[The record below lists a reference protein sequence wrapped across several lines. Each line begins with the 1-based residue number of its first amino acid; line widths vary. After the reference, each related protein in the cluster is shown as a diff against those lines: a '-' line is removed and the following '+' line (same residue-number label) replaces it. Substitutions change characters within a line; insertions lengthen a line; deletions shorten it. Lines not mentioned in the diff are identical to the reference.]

1 MQHQMPYE
9 FTTDKAWDD
18 TSEVSE
24 NAVSDV
30 LVVGDIHGD
39 EQHLTNAID
48 HAVDFGAHAVVQV
61 GDFWLGDRHWS
72 RFNHVESA
80 YMHAAHD
87 SPLPIVVL
95 DGNHEI
101 WPSLGRYALGA
112 EARAAFQSR
121 RPLHLG
127 GSLWWAWRGSVW
139 RWNRHAFGALG
150 GAVSPDRREPSVRH
164 WRWPEEEITL
174 EDLERLL
181 ANAEAEFDGGLDV
194 LFTHDAPAQV
204 RNLKSGMRDIPSET
218 QQAITQTRLLLA
230 RAVDHTQPR
239 LVIHGHW
246 HRSHREQISPTTE
259 SVGLAND
266 GRRDHIAWLTAQP
279 EPHATYTN

>member
-1 MQHQMPYE
+1 MQHRMPYE

-18 TSEVSE
+18 TPEVSE

-48 HAVDFGAHAVVQV
+48 QAVDFGCDVVVQV

-87 SPLPIVVL
+87 SPLPIVVI

-112 EARAAFQSR
+112 EARAAFKSR

-127 GSLWWAWRGSVW
+127 GSIWWAWRGSVW
-139 RWNRHAFGALG
+139 RWGARRFGALG
-150 GAVSPDRREPSVRH
+150 GAVSPDRRDRTLRH
-164 WRWPEEEITL
+164 WRWDDEGTTED
-174 EDLERLL
+174 DLERFI
-181 ANAEAEFDGGLDV
+181 ANADLEFGGRLDV

-204 RNLKSGMRDIPSET
+204 QNLKSGMTGIPWDI
-218 QQAITQTRLLLA
+218 QHAANVGRRLLA
-230 RAVDHTQPR
+230 EAVDHTQPTYV
-239 LVIHGHW
+239 LHGHW
-246 HRSHREQISPTTE
+246 HQANHEHINDHTE
-259 SVGLAND
+259 VLGLAED
-266 GRRDHIAWLTAQP
+266 GRSNSTALISTQP
-279 EPHATYTN
+279 TLVASHA

>member
-1 MQHQMPYE
+1 MQHRTPYE

-18 TSEVSE
+18 TPEVSE
-24 NAVSDV
+24 HAVSDV

-39 EQHLTNAID
+39 ERHLTNAID
-48 HAVDFGAHAVVQV
+48 QAVDFGCDVVVQV
-61 GDFWLGDRHWS
+61 GDFWLGDHHWS

-80 YMHAAHD
+80 YMHTAHD
-87 SPLPIVVL
+87 SPLPIVVI

-101 WPSLGRYALGA
+101 WPALGRYALGA

-139 RWNRHAFGALG
+139 RWGGRRFGALG

-164 WRWPEEEITL
+164 WRWPEEEITQ
-174 EDLERLL
+174 EDFERLT

-204 RNLKSGMRDIPSET
+204 QNLKSGMLRVPWET
-218 QQAITQTRLLLA
+218 QKAAKHGRLLLA
-230 RAVDHTQPR
+230 GAVDRTQPDYV
-239 LVIHGHW
+239 LHGHW
-246 HRSHREQISPTTE
+246 HQANRERINDRTE
-259 SVGLAND
+259 VIGLAED
-266 GRRDHIAWLTAQP
+266 GRHDHTALLSTQP
-279 EPHATYTN
+279 TVVATYT

>member
-1 MQHQMPYE
+1 MQHRTPYE

-18 TSEVSE
+18 TPEVSE
-24 NAVSDV
+24 HAVSDV

-39 EQHLTNAID
+39 ERHLTNAID
-48 HAVDFGAHAVVQV
+48 QAVDFGCDVVVQV
-61 GDFWLGDRHWS
+61 GDFWLGDHHWS

-80 YMHAAHD
+80 YMHTAHD
-87 SPLPIVVL
+87 SPLPIVVI

-101 WPSLGRYALGA
+101 WPALGRYALGA

-139 RWNRHAFGALG
+139 RWGGRRFGALG

-164 WRWPEEEITL
+164 WRWPEEEITQ
-174 EDLERLL
+174 EDFECLI

-204 RNLKSGMRDIPSET
+204 QNLESGMRGVPWET
-218 QQAITQTRLLLA
+218 QKAANHGRLLLA
-230 RAVDHTQPR
+230 GAVDRTQPAYV
-239 LVIHGHW
+239 LHGHW
-246 HRSHREQISPTTE
+246 HQANQEHISDRTK
-259 SVGLAND
+259 VLGLAED
-266 GRRDHIAWLTAQP
+266 GRPNSTALISTQP
-279 EPHATYTN
+279 TLVASHA